1 MAYTL
6 LFQKSDTLNGDI
18 GTGTGSITLTAGNF
32 TVSGEQ
38 LYVIDPDN
46 SSAEVVKATVS
57 GTTMSLTERGVDDT
71 SAVIHSDGASI
82 IMAFVPSHYEAL
94 IGSGVPIGSIQMYGG
109 TSAPEDWLIC
119 DGAAI
124 SRTTYASLF
133 AILGTS
139 YGVGNGSTTFNL
151 PDLRG
156 RVAVGKST
164 DTEFDALGETGGSKT
179 ETLTTSNL
187 PSHSHSA
194 SSGTANNDHTH
205 NGTTNVGGL
214 HTHHVTVGIGYGGS
228 GYGDG
233 YGKTSLNNPGSL
245 WYHSY
250 ADADGNHQHTFSTGY
265 MSNNHT
271 HTVSVNNTGSGTAHN
286 NIQPYQ
292 VVHYIIKAL

>member
-38 LYVIDPDN
+38 LYVIDPD
-46 SSAEVVKATVS
+46 SASAEVVKATVS

-133 AILGTS
+133 TTLGTS

-164 DTEFDALGETGGSKT
+164 DTEFDTLGETGGAKT
-179 ETLTTSNL
+179 HTHTTS
-187 PSHSHSA
+187 S
-194 SSGTANNDHTH
+194 HTH
-205 NGTTNVGGL
+205 DLSNHFHGTG
-214 HTHHVTVGIGYGGS
+214 
-228 GYGDG
+228 
-233 YGKTSLNNPGSL
+233 
-245 WYHSY
+245 W
-250 ADADGNHQHTFSTGY
+250 ADRD
-265 MSNNHT
+265 HT
-271 HTVSVNNTGSGTAHN
+271 HTVDGWTSNSVWSSGPGVVNTVAYGGSTDHHHSLSIGSGGQSQSHTHGNTGGPSYNATGGSAPSTNSGSN
-286 NIQPYQ
+286 LSPYQ